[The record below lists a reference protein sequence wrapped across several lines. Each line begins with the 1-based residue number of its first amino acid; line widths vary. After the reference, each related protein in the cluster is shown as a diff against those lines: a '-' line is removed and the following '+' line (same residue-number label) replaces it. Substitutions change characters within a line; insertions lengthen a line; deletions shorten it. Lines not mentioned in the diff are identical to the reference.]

1 MAPAIALMIYMER
14 FYNILYYSIVEGR
27 EGAGAVRGAF
37 KSQAEYVFF
46 LICSLDIIEVCKKW
60 I

>member
-46 LICSLDIIEVCKKW
+46 FNLFPRYYRSL
-60 I
+60 